1 MELGRTREQEI
12 LGFAGYVQSLR
23 SWVALASDTFGW
35 ELESALSWPHEL
47 HMTNLKPAQQLRSA
61 RLLAILTQ
69 AFAEYPRAHMI
80 LQAYSEGI
88 GMDGSFQAVRG
99 TSGFEALRL
108 LAKEFSLRSRA
119 EAAFFRSEFMSKTFK
134 AQSGPTQISD
144 LVRQMDVGLSKYRKL
159 IDTLPQHCDKTGLD
173 LQQVDL
179 TLMLLRS
186 LPSDVKNYVVL
197 HASGEGYT
205 DYRSAALKFEQQQR
219 LFQEL
224 GGGSG
229 RNMHALE
236 AEGDWS
242 TYYGYEDEQD
252 YYAEG
257 AEEEWEWDPESE
269 LWLNTAASNKNSGV
283 KCRKCGKTGH
293 MQKDCSTNMGRVKCF
308 KCGQSGHIGANC
320 QASSPKSASSS
331 PSSSTGKGSGA
342 AKAKPAA
349 KAGRGKG
356 GRKGKMHEVSAE
368 GPQEEEQESGEAIM
382 MPLISSQASSSEGTW
397 WLLDSGA
404 ATSVLSQN
412 YEGMYRC
419 QAQEDS
425 AGALETYY
433 AANGTPVHMRA
444 NVLVSLAFQVVTGAS
459 GKKKTQSFKLACCI
473 GDVSHNII
481 STTQLVKKGWS
492 VIQSP
497 GETYLYHEDSGT
509 LISDVLLWGGT
520 PWLRACR
527 AAQPSLKDGSQPME
541 LVESSVV
548 EPEGLK
554 VSMVG
559 AVELSSQEKL
569 RQHVLRGH
577 YPFDPHCLECQQG
590 RGVSRAPR
598 RSLRERILEVQVDF
612 FLGVW
617 LRASSR

>member
-1 MELGRTREQEI
+1 MCLLSQAQVQQAASQPAQVPVAKTSPSVSSGLSSFGDRPPTSPQPNFPRNTVNSHQVCSSRLRDWLVKFVRGRVLHRTLRVKRRHRMTKSEKWLPPLPKCEHGTWKTREQEI

-205 DYRSAALKFEQQQR
+205 DYRTAALKFERQQR

-224 GGGSG
+224 GAGSG

-236 AEGDWS
+236 AESGWES
-242 TYYGYEDEQD
+242 YYGYEDEQD

-269 LWLNTAASNKNSGV
+269 LWLNTAAINKNSG
-283 KCRKCGKTGH
+283 G
-293 MQKDCSTNMGRVKCF
+293 
-308 KCGQSGHIGANC
+308 
-320 QASSPKSASSS
+320 
-331 PSSSTGKGSGA
+331 
-342 AKAKPAA
+342 
-349 KAGRGKG
+349 
-356 GRKGKMHEVSAE
+356 
-368 GPQEEEQESGEAIM
+368 
-382 MPLISSQASSSEGTW
+382 
-397 WLLDSGA
+397 
-404 ATSVLSQN
+404 
-412 YEGMYRC
+412 
-419 QAQEDS
+419 
-425 AGALETYY
+425 
-433 AANGTPVHMRA
+433 
-444 NVLVSLAFQVVTGAS
+444 
-459 GKKKTQSFKLACCI
+459 
-473 GDVSHNII
+473 
-481 STTQLVKKGWS
+481 
-492 VIQSP
+492 
-497 GETYLYHEDSGT
+497 
-509 LISDVLLWGGT
+509 
-520 PWLRACR
+520 
-527 AAQPSLKDGSQPME
+527 
-541 LVESSVV
+541 
-548 EPEGLK
+548 
-554 VSMVG
+554 
-559 AVELSSQEKL
+559 
-569 RQHVLRGH
+569 
-577 YPFDPHCLECQQG
+577 
-590 RGVSRAPR
+590 R
-598 RSLRERILEVQVDF
+598 RS
-612 FLGVW
+612 
-617 LRASSR
+617 

>member
-1 MELGRTREQEI
+1 
-12 LGFAGYVQSLR
+12 
-23 SWVALASDTFGW
+23 
-35 ELESALSWPHEL
+35 
-47 HMTNLKPAQQLRSA
+47 
-61 RLLAILTQ
+61 
-69 AFAEYPRAHMI
+69 
-80 LQAYSEGI
+80 
-88 GMDGSFQAVRG
+88 
-99 TSGFEALRL
+99 
-108 LAKEFSLRSRA
+108 
-119 EAAFFRSEFMSKTFK
+119 MSKTFK

-144 LVRQMDVGLSKYRKL
+144 LVRKMDVGLSKYRKL

-224 GGGSG
+224 GAGSG

-236 AEGDWS
+236 AEGEWN

-269 LWLNTAASNKNSGV
+269 LWLNTAAINKNSGV

-320 QASSPKSASSS
+320 HASSPKSASSS

-342 AKAKPAA
+342 AMAKPAA

-382 MPLISSQASSSEGTW
+382 MPLISSQVSSSEGTW

-473 GDVSHNII
+473 GGVSHNII

-598 RSLRERILEVQVDF
+598 RSLRERILEIQVDF
-612 FLGVW
+612 FFLG
-617 LRASSR
+617 LG

>member
-1 MELGRTREQEI
+1 MTQIAQIVSLSLNQAMGEFNMRLNGLQQQVVHQQNVFAQAQVQQAASQPAQVPVAKTSPSISSGLSSFGDRPPTSPQPNFPRNTVEQPPGLQQSPQRLISEVRQGQGTAQNTQGEASSQDDRDVFTKSEKWLPPLPKCEHGTWKTREQEI

-205 DYRSAALKFEQQQR
+205 DYRSAALKFEQPLQR

-224 GGGSG
+224 SGGSG

-269 LWLNTAASNKNSGV
+269 LWLNTAGRNQ
-283 KCRKCGKTGH
+283 
-293 MQKDCSTNMGRVKCF
+293 QKFRSEMSKVWQDWT
-308 KCGQSGHIGANC
+308 H
-320 QASSPKSASSS
+320 
-331 PSSSTGKGSGA
+331 
-342 AKAKPAA
+342 
-349 KAGRGKG
+349 
-356 GRKGKMHEVSAE
+356 AE
-368 GPQEEEQESGEAIM
+368 GLQHEYGSCEVLQVRTERAYWRELPSQQSEVCKFFSVFKHWERFRCSQGQACSESWTRKRW
-382 MPLISSQASSSEGTW
+382 SQ
-397 WLLDSGA
+397 
-404 ATSVLSQN
+404 
-412 YEGMYRC
+412 
-419 QAQEDS
+419 
-425 AGALETYY
+425 
-433 AANGTPVHMRA
+433 
-444 NVLVSLAFQVVTGAS
+444 
-459 GKKKTQSFKLACCI
+459 GKDA
-473 GDVSHNII
+473 
-481 STTQLVKKGWS
+481 
-492 VIQSP
+492 
-497 GETYLYHEDSGT
+497 
-509 LISDVLLWGGT
+509 
-520 PWLRACR
+520 
-527 AAQPSLKDGSQPME
+527 
-541 LVESSVV
+541 
-548 EPEGLK
+548 
-554 VSMVG
+554 
-559 AVELSSQEKL
+559 
-569 RQHVLRGH
+569 
-577 YPFDPHCLECQQG
+577 
-590 RGVSRAPR
+590 
-598 RSLRERILEVQVDF
+598 
-612 FLGVW
+612 
-617 LRASSR
+617 